1 MKIILLAGAFAAVA
15 AASPAAAV
23 TNVLKNGSFEAG
35 AGTGTNRFTD
45 WTKTNVAASE
55 PATVIRYNV
64 AGVSYPNGAFNE
76 LVTPDSI
83 PNSGSSD
90 AVGSYAAY
98 FVGNNSVNETLS
110 QLTYLGVGNYRVG
123 FSYYLPQNGLR
134 NRFNASFDATIIGVK
149 VASTMIN
156 SSSLAKTWLYA
167 TGVAQIT
174 QAGHYNTA
182 LVFNSNGSPAK
193 DIVVDRVFASR
204 TLDAATVLI
213 PPTPVSVPEPAT
225 WGLLLVGFG
234 MVGTAA
240 RRRKVVISA

>member
-1 MKIILLAGAFAAVA
+1 MKTILLAGAVAAVA

-35 AGTGTNRFTD
+35 AGTGTNRFTN
-45 WTKTNVAASE
+45 WTKTNIAPAE
-55 PATVIRYNV
+55 PATVISYNSNS
-64 AGVSYPNGAFNE
+64 SYPNGAFGE
-76 LVTPDSI
+76 MVLPDNI
-83 PNSGSSD
+83 ANSGSPD

-98 FVGNNSVNETLS
+98 FVGNRSVNETLS

-123 FSYYLPQNGLR
+123 FSYYLPQNGL
-134 NRFNASFDATIIGVK
+134 NNINNASFDATIIGVK

-156 SSSLAKTWLYA
+156 SSSLARTWLYA

-182 LVFNSNGSPAK
+182 LVFNSNGNPAK

-204 TLDAATVLI
+204 TLDAATVMI

-240 RRRKVVISA
+240 RRRKVVIAA